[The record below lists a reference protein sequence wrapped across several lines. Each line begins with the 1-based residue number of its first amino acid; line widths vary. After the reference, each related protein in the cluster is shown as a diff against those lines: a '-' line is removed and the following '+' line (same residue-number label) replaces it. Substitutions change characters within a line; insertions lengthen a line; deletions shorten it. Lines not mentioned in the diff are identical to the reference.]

1 MSLSKINH
9 DACAVTPR
17 KRPPPELVCQGVWR
31 GDQWLAPDR
40 PSVPSGHALL
50 DRALPGGGWPP
61 CQLIELLQPAG
72 MHTEWR
78 LLLPTLSRSAASG
91 LVLLIA
97 PPHNPNLQALAAQGL
112 GCERLWRVDAG
123 TPSHRLWAA
132 EQALRCTDVSA
143 VVAWFP
149 HAESQ
154 ALRRLHTAAQAA
166 GPVGHPGRQAGPL
179 LFAWRPAEA
188 RASAS
193 PATLRLQVNSL
204 GRQGLR
210 VEVFKRRGPVLEQ
223 SLVLEAAVPVQ
234 RLAYGSSHP
243 ATPTWMPA
251 EHHVVDR
258 AVRLAA

>member
-1 MSLSKINH
+1 
-9 DACAVTPR
+9 
-17 KRPPPELVCQGVWR
+17 
-31 GDQWLAPDR
+31 
-40 PSVPSGHALL
+40 
-50 DRALPGGGWPP
+50 
-61 CQLIELLQPAG
+61 
-72 MHTEWR
+72 
-78 LLLPTLSRSAASG
+78 
-91 LVLLIA
+91 
-97 PPHNPNLQALAAQGL
+97 
-112 GCERLWRVDAG
+112 
-123 TPSHRLWAA
+123 
-132 EQALRCTDVSA
+132 
-143 VVAWFP
+143 
-149 HAESQ
+149 
-154 ALRRLHTAAQAA
+154 
-166 GPVGHPGRQAGPL
+166 L

-193 PATLRLQVNSL
+193 PAPLRLQVNSL